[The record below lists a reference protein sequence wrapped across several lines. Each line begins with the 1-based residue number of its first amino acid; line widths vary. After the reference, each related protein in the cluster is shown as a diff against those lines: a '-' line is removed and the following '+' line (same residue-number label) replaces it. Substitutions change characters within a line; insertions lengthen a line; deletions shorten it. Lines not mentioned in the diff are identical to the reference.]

1 MNKSD
6 QSFTYYDIGEF
17 KNCLGNPI
25 NAVPVRRK
33 IGKQITDPR
42 IQGGKPFDQMLVEF
56 WHNGQWIRLNR
67 SNAHTLYGA
76 KPRN

>member
-33 IGKQITDPR
+33 IGKQI
-42 IQGGKPFDQMLVEF
+42 
-56 WHNGQWIRLNR
+56 N
-67 SNAHTLYGA
+67 
-76 KPRN
+76 